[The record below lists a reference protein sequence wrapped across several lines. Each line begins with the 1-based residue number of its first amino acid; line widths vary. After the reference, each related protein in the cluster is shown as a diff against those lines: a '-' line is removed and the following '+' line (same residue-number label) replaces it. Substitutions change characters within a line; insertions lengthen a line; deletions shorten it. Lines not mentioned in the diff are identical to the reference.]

1 MTAARIFDI
10 TFGNLVRFAQNA
22 AFRKEEHGPVSW
34 GFVGTLLLVLCYGL
48 IMLFSASYVTAYYRF
63 DDIYYYIAPQ
73 AIVALIGI
81 AAMFLISNINYHAL
95 RHVFWHLYILLL
107 ALLVLALYSEPQ
119 NNCHRWVYLF
129 GTSLQ
134 PSEIAKFAVVL
145 GIALFSDKH
154 YQQRKSLWYGLLLP
168 LLPVVPILVLL
179 RMEPHNSAILL
190 ICAIAG
196 TMLLCGGCGL
206 RWMPLAAATGLG
218 GLYFMLTAEGN
229 DFIPIAE
236 RMLTLWKETK
246 LLQHSRDRLRLSV
259 GCADSVNVAL
269 LTPFYRQ
276 LLRQE
281 PALDLHIHTRQSSA
295 LYDLLD
301 ARDMDVAFVFYHLY
315 YKNILCQLVY
325 QEKLYLVQSQHPAVA
340 KAVVHTEELDAGK
353 ELFFK
358 WDDRYQIWHNQWL
371 TNYGRPAATTD
382 TITMLD
388 QLWDS
393 EDYWVIAP
401 ESVICTLSRRRPVF
415 VSQLKNPP
423 PNRRCYKITHRA
435 PLAPSAKALEV
446 FEKRLGEY
454 LEELHFP
461 IRLGEVWQEE

>member
-1 MTAARIFDI
+1 MQRTAQKGGEPALLAAQFLDLA
-10 TFGNLVRFAQNA
+10 FGNLFRFLRDIS
-22 AFRKEEHGPVSW
+22 FRKEERGPVSW
-34 GFVGTLLLVLCYGL
+34 GFVGTLLLVLVYGL

-63 DDIYYYIAPQ
+63 GDIYYYIAPQ

-229 DFIPIAE
+229 DVANERLGAWGLFAESDVDLGWQTTQSLYSIASGGLTGRGIGNSLQKHLWLPEATNDFIFSIVCE
-236 RMLTLWKETK
+236 ELGFL
-246 LLQHSRDRLRLSV
+246 
-259 GCADSVNVAL
+259 GAL
-269 LTPFYRQ
+269 LCVLLFAALILQGIFIALRAPDYFGTMIGIGITAQVAWQVFCHIGVVTATLPNTGISLPFFSSGGTSLLLLLCEMGVLLSISRAGNARIAAQHKQNQQQ
-276 LLRQE
+276 LYAR
-281 PALDLHIHTRQSSA
+281 LHSGQGETGR
-295 LYDLLD
+295 
-301 ARDMDVAFVFYHLY
+301 R
-315 YKNILCQLVY
+315 VY
-325 QEKLYLVQSQHPAVA
+325 
-340 KAVVHTEELDAGK
+340 
-353 ELFFK
+353 
-358 WDDRYQIWHNQWL
+358 
-371 TNYGRPAATTD
+371 
-382 TITMLD
+382 
-388 QLWDS
+388 
-393 EDYWVIAP
+393 
-401 ESVICTLSRRRPVF
+401 RRREHTV
-415 VSQLKNPP
+415 
-423 PNRRCYKITHRA
+423 
-435 PLAPSAKALEV
+435 
-446 FEKRLGEY
+446 
-454 LEELHFP
+454 
-461 IRLGEVWQEE
+461 

>member
-1 MTAARIFDI
+1 MQRTAQKGGEPALLAAQFLDLA
-10 TFGNLVRFAQNA
+10 FGNLFRFLRDIS
-22 AFRKEEHGPVSW
+22 FRKEERGPVSW
-34 GFVGTLLLVLCYGL
+34 GFVGTLLLVLVYGL

-145 GIALFSDKH
+145 GIALFSDNH

-229 DFIPIAE
+229 DVANERLGAWGLFAESDVDLGWQTTQSLYSIASGGLTGRGIGNSLQKHLWLPEATNDFIFSIVCE
-236 RMLTLWKETK
+236 ELGFL
-246 LLQHSRDRLRLSV
+246 
-259 GCADSVNVAL
+259 GAL
-269 LTPFYRQ
+269 LCVLLFAALILQGIFIALRAPDYFGTMIGIGITAQVAWQVFCHIGVVTATLPNTGISLPFFSSGGTSLLLLLCEMGVLLSISRAGNARIAAQRKQNQQQ
-276 LLRQE
+276 LYAR
-281 PALDLHIHTRQSSA
+281 LHSGQGETGR
-295 LYDLLD
+295 
-301 ARDMDVAFVFYHLY
+301 R
-315 YKNILCQLVY
+315 VY
-325 QEKLYLVQSQHPAVA
+325 
-340 KAVVHTEELDAGK
+340 
-353 ELFFK
+353 
-358 WDDRYQIWHNQWL
+358 
-371 TNYGRPAATTD
+371 
-382 TITMLD
+382 
-388 QLWDS
+388 
-393 EDYWVIAP
+393 
-401 ESVICTLSRRRPVF
+401 RRREHTV
-415 VSQLKNPP
+415 
-423 PNRRCYKITHRA
+423 
-435 PLAPSAKALEV
+435 
-446 FEKRLGEY
+446 
-454 LEELHFP
+454 
-461 IRLGEVWQEE
+461 

>member
-1 MTAARIFDI
+1 MLAAQFLDLA
-10 TFGNLVRFAQNA
+10 FGNLFRFLRDIS
-22 AFRKEEHGPVSW
+22 FRKEERGPVSW
-34 GFVGTLLLVLCYGL
+34 GFVGTLLLVLVYGL

-229 DFIPIAE
+229 DVANERLGAWGLFAESDVDLGWQTTQSLYSIASGG
-236 RMLTLWKETK
+236 LTGRGIGNS
-246 LLQHSRDRLRLSV
+246 LQKHLHCAACARLFRHHDRHRHHGPGGLAGFLPHRGGDRHFAEHRHQFAVLFLRRYQF
-259 GCADSVNVAL
+259 AAVAL
-269 LTPFYRQ
+269 
-276 LLRQE
+276 
-281 PALDLHIHTRQSSA
+281 
-295 LYDLLD
+295 
-301 ARDMDVAFVFYHLY
+301 
-315 YKNILCQLVY
+315 
-325 QEKLYLVQSQHPAVA
+325 
-340 KAVVHTEELDAGK
+340 
-353 ELFFK
+353 
-358 WDDRYQIWHNQWL
+358 
-371 TNYGRPAATTD
+371 
-382 TITMLD
+382 
-388 QLWDS
+388 
-393 EDYWVIAP
+393 
-401 ESVICTLSRRRPVF
+401 
-415 VSQLKNPP
+415 
-423 PNRRCYKITHRA
+423 
-435 PLAPSAKALEV
+435 
-446 FEKRLGEY
+446 
-454 LEELHFP
+454 
-461 IRLGEVWQEE
+461 

>member
-1 MTAARIFDI
+1 MLAAQFLDLA
-10 TFGNLVRFAQNA
+10 FGNLFRFLRDIS
-22 AFRKEEHGPVSW
+22 FRKEERGPVSW
-34 GFVGTLLLVLCYGL
+34 GFVGTLLLVLVYGL

-229 DFIPIAE
+229 DVANERLGAWGLFAESDVDLGWQTTQSLYSIASGGLTGRGIGNSLQKHLWLPEATNDFIFSIVCE
-236 RMLTLWKETK
+236 ELGFL
-246 LLQHSRDRLRLSV
+246 
-259 GCADSVNVAL
+259 GAL
-269 LTPFYRQ
+269 LCVLLFAALILQGIFIALRAPDYFGTMIGIGITAQVAWQVFCHIGVVTATLPNTGISLPFFSSGGTSLLLLLCEMGVLLSISRAGNARIAVQRKQNQQQ
-276 LLRQE
+276 LYAR
-281 PALDLHIHTRQSSA
+281 LHSGQGETGR
-295 LYDLLD
+295 
-301 ARDMDVAFVFYHLY
+301 R
-315 YKNILCQLVY
+315 VY
-325 QEKLYLVQSQHPAVA
+325 
-340 KAVVHTEELDAGK
+340 
-353 ELFFK
+353 
-358 WDDRYQIWHNQWL
+358 
-371 TNYGRPAATTD
+371 
-382 TITMLD
+382 
-388 QLWDS
+388 
-393 EDYWVIAP
+393 
-401 ESVICTLSRRRPVF
+401 RRREHTV
-415 VSQLKNPP
+415 
-423 PNRRCYKITHRA
+423 
-435 PLAPSAKALEV
+435 
-446 FEKRLGEY
+446 
-454 LEELHFP
+454 
-461 IRLGEVWQEE
+461 

>member
-1 MTAARIFDI
+1 MLAAQFLDLA
-10 TFGNLVRFAQNA
+10 FGNLFRFLRDIS
-22 AFRKEEHGPVSW
+22 FRKEERGPVSW
-34 GFVGTLLLVLCYGL
+34 GFVGTLLLVLVYGL

-229 DFIPIAE
+229 DVANERLGAWGLFAESDVDLGWQTTQSLYSIASGGLTGRGIGNSLQKHLWLPEATNDFIFSIVCE
-236 RMLTLWKETK
+236 ELGFL
-246 LLQHSRDRLRLSV
+246 
-259 GCADSVNVAL
+259 GAL
-269 LTPFYRQ
+269 LCVLLFAALILQGIFIALRAADYFGTMIGIGITAQVAWQVFCHIGVVTATLPNTGISLPFFSSGGTSLLLLLCEMGVLLSISRAGNARIAAQHKQNQQQ
-276 LLRQE
+276 LYAR
-281 PALDLHIHTRQSSA
+281 LHSGQGETGR
-295 LYDLLD
+295 
-301 ARDMDVAFVFYHLY
+301 R
-315 YKNILCQLVY
+315 VY
-325 QEKLYLVQSQHPAVA
+325 
-340 KAVVHTEELDAGK
+340 
-353 ELFFK
+353 
-358 WDDRYQIWHNQWL
+358 
-371 TNYGRPAATTD
+371 
-382 TITMLD
+382 
-388 QLWDS
+388 
-393 EDYWVIAP
+393 
-401 ESVICTLSRRRPVF
+401 RRREHTV
-415 VSQLKNPP
+415 
-423 PNRRCYKITHRA
+423 
-435 PLAPSAKALEV
+435 
-446 FEKRLGEY
+446 
-454 LEELHFP
+454 
-461 IRLGEVWQEE
+461 